1 MTENSVKTAK
11 NAREL
16 FSKEEEQTIMQA
28 IKNAELDTSG
38 EIHIHIE
45 NKCPG
50 DVMDRSAFLFK
61 QLQMHKTELRNGVLI
76 YRNLLERNEV

>member
-1 MTENSVKTAK
+1 
-11 NAREL
+11 
-16 FSKEEEQTIMQA
+16 MQA

-38 EIHIHIE
+38 EIRIHIE